1 MSRDSLRLELNS
13 CLRDIAAR
21 TEPAQ
26 RCIILSG
33 GVDTCAVLAAAK
45 EVGCTFAAAFTVLTG
60 ETSPDRGFSIAAA
73 AEAGLEHHIVEMTS
87 EDLAGLLPGLTPQ
100 S

>member
-1 MSRDSLRLELNS
+1 MSREDLRREFNS
-13 CLRDIAAR
+13 ALRDIAAR
-21 TEPAQ
+21 TEPGQ

-45 EVGCTFAAAFTVLTG
+45 EVGCTFGAAITVLTG
-60 ETSPDRGFSIAAA
+60 EKSPDRGFSIAAA

-87 EDLAGLLPGLTPQ
+87 DDLVWLLPRAV
-100 S
+100 